1 MLYFEETKAT
11 INGIPY
17 NFFCHVQECE
27 GPCNVYNAHL
37 HDYIEIL
44 YGLSGV
50 FDVYLNGTRH
60 RFQTGDM
67 VLINSRE
74 VHQIMALSEGKN
86 HYLVLRFE
94 PELIYTM
101 SYNIFEA
108 KYILPF
114 TLNNSTHQKVFQ
126 NYEIEFTFIPSLLKE
141 ILLEF
146 NTKDYGFELAVKAHI
161 CKIFLWIL
169 RYWHKSGIEL
179 NIYSDA
185 NEELFKKLQI
195 VFSYIS
201 ENYDKN
207 LRAADMAKLC
217 NMSFSYFSRSFKRV
231 MKTTYNEYLNY
242 VRITE
247 AEKLLI
253 STDLN
258 VTEVAM
264 QVGFSTASYFIKQ
277 FHIYKKISPK
287 QFKKKFQ

>member
-17 NFFCHVQECE
+17 NFICHVQECV

-101 SYNIFEA
+101 SYTIFEA

-179 NIYSDA
+179 NIYSDT

-207 LRAADMAKLC
+207 LRASDMAKLC